1 MPGNRNE
8 GEGSRSAARAYN
20 EAAQAH
26 KKGHDVEAEAQE
38 ARDALKGKE
47 GNALRDAERTGK
59 DRAKEEDPS
68 IKRDR

>member
-1 MPGNRNE
+1 MAGNRNE

-20 EAAQAH
+20 EATRAH
-26 KKGHDVEAEAQE
+26 KKDHDVEAEARD

-47 GNALRDAERTGK
+47 GEALRDAERAGK
-59 DRAKEEDPS
+59 ARAKEEDPY